1 MGKLF
6 HLPNSSPEAQ
16 LIRRCKRGDARAQRE
31 LYQRYA
37 GAMMALCQR
46 YLARSEEAEEV
57 LSNGFVKVFQ
67 RLHQFQHKATLGA
80 WIKTIMIR
88 EALNYI
94 RYRKNHFQEWGEEHH
109 LPSHCPGEETIDAEH
124 LLSYIAGLPTGYR
137 TVFNLYALEG
147 YSHREI
153 AKLLDISESTS
164 KSQLRKARQQ
174 LQKMLQKTPDH
185 HSAPPI
191 PSHVTE
197 H

>member
-6 HLPNSSPEAQ
+6 HLPNYSPEAQ

-37 GAMMALCQR
+37 GAMYTLCQR
-46 YLARSEEAEEV
+46 YLARTEEAEEV
-57 LSNGFVKVFQ
+57 LSNGFVKIFQ
-67 RLHQFQHKATLGA
+67 RLHQFQGKATLGA

-109 LPSHCPGEETIDAEH
+109 LPSHCPGEEAIDAEH

-185 HSAPPI
+185 HSAPHI
-191 PSHVTE
+191 SSHVTE